1 MISSNSRLVLDS
13 TVIIALSTVK
23 QVELLRWRVLI
34 PEKVVAELMSEPV
47 RNTLAYF
54 FREGKAEVTK
64 PTEEMRK
71 KALSILGDKEET
83 GDSDV
88 IATIL
93 ELKDVVIATDDRRL
107 RNVCKNFGAKVTG
120 TIGIIVD
127 AVRHGTLTE
136 EEGKELLK
144 QLDSSGFRMNV
155 SLYEKALALMRE
167 VTQI

>member
-1 MISSNSRLVLDS
+1 
-13 TVIIALSTVK
+13 
-23 QVELLRWRVLI
+23 
-34 PEKVVAELMSEPV
+34 
-47 RNTLAYF
+47 
-54 FREGKAEVTK
+54 
-64 PTEEMRK
+64 MRK

-144 QLDSSGFRMNV
+144 KLDSSGFRMNV
-155 SLYEKALALMRE
+155 TLYEKALALMRDFS
-167 VTQI
+167 QI